1 MFSPTERATLKTR
14 RFATT
19 VALTSALALSLTGC
33 GFFTPIATLEQY
45 APSDGIDITIE
56 TVKVRNLMLITNEAA
71 KEFNVVFTGVN
82 TGDTTKT
89 VRMTFVGENGSA
101 LASADFALEPG
112 INVFGL
118 PDGEVPQTLVTM
130 NGPKPGDTVTVFVEA
145 EGLGEDERQAPVLD
159 GTLPEYKDLVP

>member
-1 MFSPTERATLKTR
+1 MRLQRIHLKQIR
-14 RFATT
+14 RFR
-19 VALTSALALSLTGC
+19 TSLV
-33 GFFTPIATLEQY
+33 
-45 APSDGIDITIE
+45 IDQ
-56 TVKVRNLMLITNEAA
+56 
-71 KEFNVVFTGVN
+71 
-82 TGDTTKT
+82 
-89 VRMTFVGENGSA
+89 
-101 LASADFALEPG
+101 LEPG